1 MSTTIQNLKK
11 SLLTYVDYMVKSNTT
26 KNPIYENLANRVW
39 REEVKPYV
47 LNEEITTWEADIKK
61 RFLDDPYV
69 RVNMSEKQAYCL
81 ARAFA
86 AINSETI
93 INK

>member
-1 MSTTIQNLKK
+1 MATTTIQNLKK

-26 KNPIYENLANRVW
+26 KNDVYERMANNVW
-39 REEVKPYV
+39 NEEVRPYV

-69 RVNMSEKQAYCL
+69 RFNMSEKQAYCL

-86 AINSETI
+86 AINPETI
-93 INK
+93 L

>member
-1 MSTTIQNLKK
+1 MATTTIQNLKK
-11 SLLTYVDYMVKSNTT
+11 SLLAYVDYMVKFNTT
-26 KNPIYENLANRVW
+26 KNSVYENLANKVW
-39 REEVKPYV
+39 SEEVKPYV

-69 RVNMSEKQAYCL
+69 RIKMSEKQAYCL

-93 INK
+93 L